1 MFGGFSSKN
10 PIASFAPPSTPPA
23 SRTPSE
29 WKVTLLEVK
38 RLYLDRQY
46 KQCAAR
52 SSEIFKGAM
61 EPVRYTAGSQIRDVT
76 DKAMNRFIQF
86 TGPI

>member
-10 PIASFAPPSTPPA
+10 PVASFAPPSTPPVP
-23 SRTPSE
+23 RTPSE
-29 WKVTLLEVK
+29 WKAVLLDVK

-46 KQCAAR
+46 KQCASR
-52 SSEIFKGAM
+52 SSEIFKGAT
-61 EPVRYTAGSQIRDVT
+61 EPVRYTAGSQIMDVT
-76 DKAMNRFIQF
+76 DKILNRFIQF